1 MSNTDLY
8 AAQNNDV
15 IMDFDVVVS
24 TPDGEQFT
32 AVIPVNLRFPES
44 EGVTSLSDRAMD
56 QARKRAIRLALRDFP
71 QMVAGKRLVA
81 GVPELLHEGLVRE
94 GARSKW
100 RR

>member
-1 MSNTDLY
+1 MSTDLY
-8 AAQNNDV
+8 AKQNNDV
-15 IMDFDVVVS
+15 IMDFDVVVC

-32 AVIPVNLRFPES
+32 AVIPVNLRFAES
-44 EGVTSLSDRAMD
+44 EGVTALSDRALD

-71 QMVAGKRLVA
+71 AMTAGKRLVA
-81 GVPELLHEGLVRE
+81 NVPELLHAGLVRE